1 MNWAKGKQGNRLSH
15 LPRQV
20 LIAGYNR
27 MITEEGKQAFSRLG
41 LRTQARTLDMVS
53 QGVRQVKIAHELGI
67 SSETVK
73 QHLQRGRNI
82 LGVANT
88 VALAAV
94 VVQQGW
100 IRVDSL
106 AN

>member
-1 MNWAKGKQGNRLSH
+1 M
-15 LPRQV
+15 
-20 LIAGYNR
+20 AGYNR
-27 MITEEGKQAFSRLG
+27 MITEDGRQAFARLG

-53 QGVRQVKIAHELGI
+53 QGVRQVEIAHELGI

-100 IRVDSL
+100 IQVDSL
-106 AN
+106 TN